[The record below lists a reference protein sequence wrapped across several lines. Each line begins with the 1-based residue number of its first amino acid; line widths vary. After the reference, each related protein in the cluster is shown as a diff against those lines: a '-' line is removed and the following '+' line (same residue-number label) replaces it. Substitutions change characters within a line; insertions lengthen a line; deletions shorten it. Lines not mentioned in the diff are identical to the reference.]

1 MRKAA
6 VTALAALALAAF
18 ARAEEPKSDK
28 KPKRPGI
35 EMRTVPRFAFSP
47 AHVLVIAELKGGDD
61 VEEYYCPEVEWEW
74 GDGGKSVQ
82 EGDCEPWSAGTKIQ
96 RRFSNEHDFRFAGK
110 YTIKITLR
118 KAGRQ
123 ISSQT
128 VSLSVRPGLGDR
140 SPDPGT

>member
-6 VTALAALALAAF
+6 VTALTALALAAF
-18 ARAEEPKSDK
+18 AHTEEQKSDK
-28 KPKRPGI
+28 KGKRPGI

-47 AHVLVIAELKGGDD
+47 AHILAIAELKGGDD

-82 EGDCEPWSAGTKIQ
+82 EADCDPWSTGTKIQ
-96 RRFSNEHDFRFAGK
+96 RRFSSEHDFQFAGN

-118 KAGRQ
+118 KSGRQ

-128 VSLSVRPGLGDR
+128 VSLTVRPGLGDR
-140 SPDPGT
+140 SPDPGS